1 MGELSHLDELEAEAI
16 YIIREVAAE
25 CEKPVMLYSI
35 GKDSSVMLHL
45 AMKAFYPEKPPFP
58 FLHVDTT
65 WKFKEMIEFRDKMA
79 KKLGIAYYDKNIINE
94 IAEKSGL
101 SPEYIQENAE
111 LSPKRGL
118 FAYAFA
124 GRDITGKSVED
135 MVYGVQRKVILE
147 IAENDSCVI
156 IGRNA
161 DYILKDRTDVINVFI
176 HADISE
182 KVKRICRLYNVTE
195 AEALKMTAD
204 IDKRRMTNYRYYTDQ
219 KWGMARNYTL
229 TLNSSQLGYDMCEKI
244 IMECAQ
250 Q

>member
-1 MGELSHLDELEAEAI
+1 MGNLSHLDELEAEAI

-25 CEKPVMLYSI
+25 FEKPVMLYSI

-79 KKLGIAYYDKNIINE
+79 KKLGIAYYDKNIIGQ

-111 LSPKRGL
+111 LSPKKGL
-118 FAYAFA
+118 FAYAFS

-135 MVYGVQRKVILE
+135 MVYEAQRNIILE
-147 IAENDSCVI
+147 LAEKEPCVI

-161 DYILKDRTDVINVFI
+161 DYILKDRDDVLNVFI
-176 HADISE
+176 HGDMPEKIQRIMDLHNVEEKEAVKMMAD
-182 KVKRICRLYNVTE
+182 T
-195 AEALKMTAD
+195 
-204 IDKRRMTNYRYYTDQ
+204 DKRRMTNYNFYTEH
-219 KWGMARNYTL
+219 KWGKASNYTL
-229 TLNSSQLGYDMCEKI
+229 CLNSSQLGYDRCEMI
-244 IMECAQ
+244 IMECVK
-250 Q
+250 